1 MANLKQTSITG
12 SSGTTTLLVSGSSIV
27 MPSMS
32 GSVDSGSAAQM
43 YIDVTPTAGL
53 TMKLTQAG
61 SFGSQNSPYTCLG
74 AWSVGGNMIN
84 PRTSTSGTGFSNDSL
99 LTAGGNDGSAMN
111 ETEEYDGSSW
121 SAGGNMSIS
130 RWTQLTGTQNAAT
143 AGGGATP
150 TRLTSTE
157 EYDGASWSTGGAM
170 NYAHADGAFSGQQN
184 AGAYF
189 GGYIGGPSLGTC
201 TEFYN
206 GSSWTTGPATP
217 SNSFGGQAQ
226 GTSTATTLLLGGTS
240 PSAPA
245 YGASTCAI
253 DFDGT
258 TYNAITSTL
267 FCHSVGAG
275 YGQSSDNMGV
285 VGGCTHGSNGCKTEE
300 WHGVSW
306 SLLPDL
312 PVANRY
318 IGGGGNI
325 NGSGAGVFGGGPVES
340 ATYNYTKV
348 LTSPFT
354 YNAAVTSDAWSGGP
368 NMIQGRSNP
377 GGTGTNNAALAFGGR
392 ITNSADSAL
401 TEEYNGST
409 WSAGG
414 ALINER
420 TDFNDGA
427 GTQNAGLAA
436 GGIIIGGTVSALTEE
451 YNGAAWSAQN
461 TLIVARYDAG
471 QGGTQ
476 NAAIMAGGG
485 KNPTEVTCTET
496 YNGTSWSAVNTMITA
511 NRGLSYGGTINSGMI
526 IGGYGN
532 AYNNQTEVWNG
543 TSWAST
549 TAFCRNSYQGSVA
562 GDNSEDIISYSGY
575 SPNAAQDSVY
585 HWNGTAWSIYPSMPA
600 AVWGAGRGGDASNA
614 FAVGGQTPTFQ
625 GNIQFFDSGA
635 PTCSTTPFCLATW
648 SSGTSLTTARRYIAG
663 AGTANA
669 ALAAGG
675 SVPPATTALTEEYN
689 GTAWAAGGAL
699 INAIANHTGVGT
711 QNTALSIGGYAPGS
725 PPHSGGSGVKANTEE
740 YNGSTWSNGGA
751 LGTGNFEG
759 ASTGTQNAAIAF
771 GGRGPAPSLADTNCT
786 RHYDGSAWT
795 AGGNLIAACSSNV
808 GSGIENA
815 ALNING
821 TSTEEYNGTTWASGT
836 ALITARCV
844 ATAAGTQNDSILY
857 GGYLAPATFYGKTER
872 WNGISWSQEKQ
883 MSIPRRAMAISCMGT
898 SNSALA
904 VGGFTANPNLQSAT
918 EEFVCADYQ
927 VGAWS
932 GAASMITARRA
943 IGPSSQGTQ
952 NAALAGGGI
961 TPSALGNTEEYNGT
975 SWSAGGALNTARSA
989 LNGTG
994 TQNANASVGGSGAL
1008 TCHEQY
1014 DGSSWSVKTAM
1025 ITGVYYMGL
1034 TGTADA
1040 ALKFSGYSNSYITS
1054 TEEWN
1059 GTSWA
1064 TQNAVNSARTGLSG
1078 ANGTQ
1083 NATIWALGYGGSYNA
1098 CHEHYDGTSWS
1109 VKSAVINSGEPGL
1122 AAIGTQNAYITSGQY
1137 NGSFNNITNEWNG
1150 LGWSLGVRH
1159 PVKGN
1164 QAGSSGTTESFITYG
1179 GQTPGVIASSFNYDV
1194 DNPVNQ
1200 GIYCFTKTL

>member
-111 ETEEYDGSSW
+111 ETEEYNGSTW
-121 SAGGNMSIS
+121 AAGGNLSVA
-130 RWTQLTGTQNAAT
+130 RWTSLNGTQNAAM

-150 TRLTSTE
+150 TRLKCSE
-157 EYDGASWSTGGAM
+157 QYNGVSWSDGGAM
-170 NYAHADGAFSGQQN
+170 NYCHADGAF
-184 AGAYF
+184 AGSPSAGVYF

-201 TEFYN
+201 TEFFTD
-206 GSSWTTGPATP
+206 GLGWTTGPAVP

-226 GTSTATTLLLGGTS
+226 GTSTATTFLLGGTS

-267 FCHSVGAG
+267 FCHAVGAG

-348 LTSPFT
+348 LTHPFT
-354 YNAAVTSDAWSGGP
+354 YNAAVTSDAWSGKA
-368 NMIQGRSNP
+368 NMITARAYGFSGGSSNAAWSSGGNTPAGAYSNTTEIYNGSSWSVGNTMIQARNEGPAGNAGTATAGLAVAGYKPPNTTCTEEWDGTNWSAGGAKIIAVRGNATTGTQDAAIDTTGYANSPSSATENYNGTSWSTSTAAPAATYGGAMTGTQNDAFLYLGQGQTSAVGWDGTSWSTKATGLTLLYTAGIGGTANDNIQFGGSPALTNNHSWNGTTLSTSIPLLQGRRSMGSTGANGTNTSSNNSLAIGGCAAP
-377 GGTGTNNAALAFGGR
+377 GGAYYPYVSLFSCLQNVCSTTPVCLATWSTGGSLTIARQAAGASGTPTAGLVFGG
-392 ITNSADSAL
+392 TSTSYTTA
-401 TEEYNGST
+401 TEEYNGTS
-409 WSAGG
+409 WSPGG
-414 ALINER
+414 ALINAR
-420 TDFNDGA
+420 CAGGSSTA
-427 GTQNAGLAA
+427 GTQNATVYFTGLGDSVATQTA
-436 GGIIIGGTVSALTEE
+436 TEE
-451 YNGAAWSAQN
+451 YNGAAWSAGN
-461 TLIVARYDAG
+461 ATINAVYSGYGA
-471 QGGTQ
+471 GTQ
-476 NAAIMAGGG
+476 NSAI
-485 KNPTEVTCTET
+485 
-496 YNGTSWSAVNTMITA
+496 
-511 NRGLSYGGTINSGMI
+511 RF
-526 IGGYGN
+526 GGYVSPSDTTTSEE
-532 AYNNQTEVWNG
+532 YDG
-543 TSWAST
+543 T
-549 TAFCRNSYQGSVA
+549 
-562 GDNSEDIISYSGY
+562 
-575 SPNAAQDSVY
+575 
-585 HWNGTAWSIYPSMPA
+585 
-600 AVWGAGRGGDASNA
+600 
-614 FAVGGQTPTFQ
+614 
-625 GNIQFFDSGA
+625 
-635 PTCSTTPFCLATW
+635 TW
-648 SSGTSLTTARRYIAG
+648 SSGGAMIIARRELGGAG
-663 AGTANA
+663 ASSNA
-669 ALAAGG
+669 ALAFGG
-675 SVPPATTALTEEYN
+675 VTTSSSTEEYN
-689 GTAWAAGGAL
+689 GTAWAAMNNMNTGRRFVSGNGTISDAL
-699 INAIANHTGVGT
+699 A
-711 QNTALSIGGYAPGS
+711 IGGSTPS
-725 PPHSGGSGVKANTEE
+725 TTNKTERF
-740 YNGSTWSNGGA
+740 NGITWSNVSNLNLA
-751 LGTGNFEG
+751 RNFG
-759 ASTGTQNAAIAF
+759 ASA
-771 GGRGPAPSLADTNCT
+771 
-786 RHYDGSAWT
+786 GSA
-795 AGGNLIAACSSNV
+795 N
-808 GSGIENA
+808 
-815 ALNING
+815 
-821 TSTEEYNGTTWASGT
+821 ST
-836 ALITARCV
+836 
-844 ATAAGTQNDSILY
+844 
-857 GGYLAPATFYGKTER
+857 FF
-872 WNGISWSQEKQ
+872 
-883 MSIPRRAMAISCMGT
+883 
-898 SNSALA
+898 
-904 VGGFTANPNLQSAT
+904 VGGTPASKCV

-961 TPSALGNTEEYNGT
+961 TPSALSCTEEYNGT
-975 SWSAGGALNTARSA
+975 VWSAGGALISARSA

-994 TQNANASVGGSGAL
+994 TQNANLSVGGSGAL
-1008 TCHEQY
+1008 TCTEEY
-1014 DGSSWSVKTAM
+1014 DGTSWTAKTGM
-1025 ITGVYYMGL
+1025 INGVYYMGL
-1034 TGTADA
+1034 TGTTDA
-1040 ALKFSGYSNSYITS
+1040 ALKFSGYSNSYLTC

-1059 GTSWA
+1059 GSSWA

-1109 VKSAVINSGEPGL
+1109 VKTAAPNTGEPGL
-1122 AAIGTQNAYITSGQY
+1122 AAIGTQNAYITSGLYGPAFSSTTQ
-1137 NGSFNNITNEWNG
+1137 EWNG
-1150 LGWSLGVRH
+1150 VGWSTGINH

-1194 DNPVNQ
+1194 DNPINQ
-1200 GIYCFTKTL
+1200 GLYCFTKTL